1 MISLLKK
8 AKKSER
14 TSTFSLLSV
23 KNSKTLFELSEPYRN
38 IRTNIEFSISDKEIK
53 TIALTSTQPSEAKT
67 TTALN
72 LAVVFA
78 NKYPNVLVVDCDL
91 RKPKLHK
98 YLHVSNTT
106 GLTNALKEFSMT
118 GEAKEEFIQKVSRKN
133 FSGNLSVLTCGK
145 KVANPNELL
154 SSSTFKNYV
163 QELRKSYDYIIFDCP
178 PILAV
183 SDAIPVCNS
192 SDGTLFVYS
201 CSETKKQNA
210 MSAITILEQNNVHI
224 LGTVLTKAK
233 SYFNNYYYYSY
244 ND

>member
-72 LAVVFA
+72 L
-78 NKYPNVLVVDCDL
+78 
-91 RKPKLHK
+91 RKQNLHK

-133 FSGNLSVLTCGK
+133 FSGNLSVITCGK
-145 KVANPNELL
+145 KVANPNEHL

-163 QELRKSYDYIIFDCP
+163 QEF
-178 PILAV
+178 
-183 SDAIPVCNS
+183 
-192 SDGTLFVYS
+192 
-201 CSETKKQNA
+201 
-210 MSAITILEQNNVHI
+210 
-224 LGTVLTKAK
+224 
-233 SYFNNYYYYSY
+233 
-244 ND
+244 